1 MPPPHSVEFI
11 TFREPRNN
19 VRADGAERRKRPV
32 TMRRA
37 LVAAVRF
44 ALANAPAPSRDPVAA
59 LPRWHRIPPLGS
71 GGTGSF
77 SNLPRAE
84 RVGWSARRHL
94 ATSTCAWR
102 DGGARDTRGDGG
114 ARRGKPGG
122 GGGGGRGGSG
132 GFGGGGGGGRDSDA
146 PSRTRD
152 RPSKKPS
159 SSFGGKK
166 KSGAPMALPDRFAAL
181 ATREAE
187 LEGADPPI
195 PGDTPGRPDGA
206 GAKSKSKSKA
216 KAKQRRKEAGGPI
229 EILSGSTIAE
239 VARALKTSAGAVE
252 KALADLGESA
262 ASAEEVLSDDLV
274 ELLALELGLDIV
286 VKDDPGQRRGGDP
299 AAIDPPRRAVVA
311 VMGHVDHGKT
321 TLLDTLRDSSVAAG
335 EAGGIT
341 QHIGAFVV
349 KLSAASG
356 ELTFLDTPGHAAFSA
371 MRQRG
376 AKCTDVA
383 VLVCAADDGVM
394 PQTREAAAHI
404 QAANCRYV
412 VAITKCDA
420 PGANPTRVRDELIAA
435 GIPLEQSGG
444 DVQCVDVSALSGQG
458 MEDLEMALFLEAEAM
473 NLRAPRDCDGVGVV
487 LEARKDPSRG
497 PVVTGLLR
505 RGRLEVGACVVAG
518 AQYGRVRRLV
528 GYGGGDV
535 DAIGPS
541 EPFELAGLRGV
552 PLAGD
557 PIQRVGSEDRAR
569 RVARA
574 REARATQ
581 ARLDALAA
589 DAGLDAGTPRAFE
602 LEHTHAPVGARGKAA
617 VAKMRRKSRLR
628 GGVVDDS
635 LSGDDDDD
643 DLLDALDDDDD
654 DASQNRDLCCIVK
667 ADVQGTA
674 EAVRDAV
681 LTLGSPAVGVKV
693 VYVGVGPVTE
703 SDVSLAAAI
712 GGPILAFNVRE
723 PPAGV
728 ALNAKRLGVPLVERK
743 VIYHLLDAVGEMLG
757 DRAPERLVESVA
769 GEAEVR
775 AVFDLSNRRGNKANV
790 VAGCLVNVGALDGS
804 ERFRVMRDGS
814 PAHEGLLECESIRRH
829 KLEVTAVGKGTD
841 CGVSLRWG
849 EVEVRVGDVLQCV
862 KMVKKKAAVERVATG
877 GARVL
882 DE

>member
-1 MPPPHSVEFI
+1 
-11 TFREPRNN
+11 
-19 VRADGAERRKRPV
+19 
-32 TMRRA
+32 MRRA

-59 LPRWHRIPPLGS
+59 LPRWHRIPPLGP

-84 RVGWSARRHL
+84 RAGWSARRHL

-102 DGGARDTRGDGG
+102 DVARDTRGDGG

-206 GAKSKSKSKA
+206 GAQSKSKSKS
-216 KAKQRRKEAGGPI
+216 KQRRKEAGGPI

-239 VARALKTSAGAVE
+239 VARALKSSAGAVE

-274 ELLALELGLDIV
+274 ELLAMELGLEIV
-286 VKDDPGQRRGGDP
+286 VKHDPSIASARGGAHP
-299 AAIDPPRRAVVA
+299 ATVDPPRRAVVA

-321 TLLDTLRDSSVAAG
+321 TLLDTLRSSSVAAS

-349 KLSAASG
+349 NLSNGG

-420 PGANPTRVRDELIAA
+420 PGADPSRVRDELIAA

-444 DVQCVDVSALSGQG
+444 DVQCVDVSAVSGQG

-473 NLRAPRDCDGVGVV
+473 NLRAPRDCDGAGVV

-497 PVVTGLLR
+497 AVVTGLLR

-518 AQYGRVRRLV
+518 AQYGRVRKLV
-528 GYGGGDV
+528 GYGGVETDT
-535 DAIGPS
+535 IGPS

-589 DAGLDAGTPRAFE
+589 DAGLNAGTPRAFE

-628 GGVVDDS
+628 GGDVDAS
-635 LSGDDDDD
+635 QLDDDDD

-654 DASQNRDLCCIVK
+654 ASGTNRDLCCIVK

-723 PPAGV
+723 PLSGIA
-728 ALNAKRLGVPLVERK
+728 AQAKRLGVPVVERK

-775 AVFDLSNRRGNKANV
+775 AVFDLSGRRGNKADV
-790 VAGCLVNVGALDGS
+790 VAGCLVNLGALDGS
-804 ERFRVMRDGS
+804 ERFRVMRDGA

-849 EVEVRVGDVLQCV
+849 AVEVRVGDVLQCV
-862 KMVKKKAAVERVATG
+862 KMVKKKAGVERVATG

-882 DE
+882 DA

>member
-1 MPPPHSVEFI
+1 
-11 TFREPRNN
+11 
-19 VRADGAERRKRPV
+19 
-32 TMRRA
+32 MRRA

-44 ALANAPAPSRDPVAA
+44 ALANAPVPSRDPVAA

-84 RVGWSARRHL
+84 RAGWSARRHL

-102 DGGARDTRGDGG
+102 DVARDTRGDGG

-132 GFGGGGGGGRDSDA
+132 GFGGGGGGGRD

-181 ATREAE
+181 AAREAE

-206 GAKSKSKSKA
+206 GAQSKSKSKSKS
-216 KAKQRRKEAGGPI
+216 KQRRKEAGGPI

-252 KALADLGESA
+252 KVLADLGESA
-262 ASAEEVLSDDLV
+262 ASAEEVLSDDLI
-274 ELLALELGLDIV
+274 ELLALELGLEVV
-286 VKDDPGQRRGGDP
+286 VKDDRSTAAAKGGDP
-299 AAIDPPRRAVVA
+299 SVVDPPRRAVVA

-321 TLLDTLRDSSVAAG
+321 TLLDTLRSSSVAAG

-349 KLSAASG
+349 KLSGGG

-412 VAITKCDA
+412 VAVTKCDA
-420 PGANPTRVRDELIAA
+420 PGADPQRVRDELIAA
-435 GIPLEQSGG
+435 GIPLEQGGG
-444 DVQCVDVSALSGQG
+444 DVQCVDVSAVSGQG

-473 NLRAPRDCDGVGVV
+473 NLRARRDCDGAGVV

-497 PVVTGLLR
+497 AVVTGLLR

-528 GYGGGDV
+528 GHGGVDV

-552 PLAGD
+552 PSAGD

-628 GGVVDDS
+628 GGDDDAR
-635 LSGDDDDD
+635 LDDDD

-654 DASQNRDLCCIVK
+654 DASSNRDLCCIVK

-723 PPAGV
+723 PPSAI
-728 ALNAKRLGVPLVERK
+728 AANAKRLGVPLVERK

-757 DRAPERLVESVA
+757 ARAPEKLVESVA

-775 AVFDLSNRRGNKANV
+775 AVFDLSNRRGNKADV

-862 KMVKKKAAVERVATG
+862 KMVKKKAGVERVATG

-882 DE
+882 DA

>member
-1 MPPPHSVEFI
+1 M
-11 TFREPRNN
+11 
-19 VRADGAERRKRPV
+19 
-32 TMRRA
+32 
-37 LVAAVRF
+37 
-44 ALANAPAPSRDPVAA
+44 
-59 LPRWHRIPPLGS
+59 
-71 GGTGSF
+71 
-77 SNLPRAE
+77 
-84 RVGWSARRHL
+84 
-94 ATSTCAWR
+94 
-102 DGGARDTRGDGG
+102 
-114 ARRGKPGG
+114 
-122 GGGGGRGGSG
+122 
-132 GFGGGGGGGRDSDA
+132 
-146 PSRTRD
+146 
-152 RPSKKPS
+152 
-159 SSFGGKK
+159 
-166 KSGAPMALPDRFAAL
+166 
-181 ATREAE
+181 
-187 LEGADPPI
+187 
-195 PGDTPGRPDGA
+195 
-206 GAKSKSKSKA
+206 
-216 KAKQRRKEAGGPI
+216 
-229 EILSGSTIAE
+229 
-239 VARALKTSAGAVE
+239 
-252 KALADLGESA
+252 
-262 ASAEEVLSDDLV
+262 
-274 ELLALELGLDIV
+274 
-286 VKDDPGQRRGGDP
+286 
-299 AAIDPPRRAVVA
+299 
-311 VMGHVDHGKT
+311 
-321 TLLDTLRDSSVAAG
+321 
-335 EAGGIT
+335 
-341 QHIGAFVV
+341 
-349 KLSAASG
+349 KLSNGGG

-420 PGANPTRVRDELIAA
+420 PGADPTRVRDELIAA

-444 DVQCVDVSALSGQG
+444 DVQCVDVSALSGSG
-458 MEDLEMALFLEAEAM
+458 HGG
-473 NLRAPRDCDGVGVV
+473 PRDGALPRGGGDEPSGAEGLRRRRRR

-528 GYGGGDV
+528 GYGGVDV

-723 PPAGV
+723 PPAGI
-728 ALNAKRLGVPLVERK
+728 AAHAKRLGVPLVERK

-775 AVFDLSNRRGNKANV
+775 AVFDLSGDGNKADV

-804 ERFRVMRDGS
+804 ERFRVMRDGAA
-814 PAHEGLLECESIRRH
+814 AHEGLLECESIRRH

-849 EVEVRVGDVLQCV
+849 GGGEGRGRAAVRQDGEEEGGGGARGDGGREGARRVTRENTQSIVATSGDWYAARGEKRPDEDTLIGASAGSLLSPDPSRSSDGALLLERRLLRPALRELVAPVVHARRVL
-862 KMVKKKAAVERVATG
+862 VERVRALPLQLLEEVEHAPG
-877 GARVL
+877 HLGALLEARGRVLIVLLARQVGRAAIRAARLEVLVDAEEHAARVRAPFVAHL
-882 DE
+882 SLSLR